1 MKIVASVSVEY
12 NMSDFETL
20 DDAKDKVLEKL
31 VDSLEDWLIYEGL
44 PPIIS
49 LEYKIPDNN
58 NDDPTKLNL
67 N

>member
-1 MKIVASVSVEY
+1 
-12 NMSDFETL
+12 MSDFETL